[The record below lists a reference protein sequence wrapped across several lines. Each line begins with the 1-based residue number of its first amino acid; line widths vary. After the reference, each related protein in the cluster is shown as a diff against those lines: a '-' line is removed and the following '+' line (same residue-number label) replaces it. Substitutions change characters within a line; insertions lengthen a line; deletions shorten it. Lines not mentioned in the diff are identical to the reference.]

1 MSIVFIGPHTCNM
14 PFAYN
19 ITSVGKELPGFS
31 TRILNPDDDGNGE
44 VIERLIIDLDTY
56 TNIGAELSCLQ
67 CNLYIFSTQYSE
79 VSAITGITAY
89 TVYFSNIVFFLNF
102 AS

>member
-1 MSIVFIGPHTCNM
+1 M

-56 TNIGAELSCLQ
+56 TIIGAELSCLQ
-67 CNLYIFSTQYSE
+67 CNLYILARSIQKSQLLLE
-79 VSAITGITAY
+79 
-89 TVYFSNIVFFLNF
+89 
-102 AS
+102 